1 MSSGLPVIPHKELGA
16 AFYRLLFEQHPSVQ
30 AFFNLSTGEQQQAAL
45 AAAVV
50 AYCAN
55 CDNLGIL
62 VPTVTRVAEKHVSV
76 DVAPEQYAVV
86 GGVLLQALE
95 EVLGKDV
102 FNDQVKAA
110 ITEGYFFLAD
120 IFINMEKEKKA
131 AKEEARGGW
140 SGWRKLR
147 VARKVQETA
156 QHMSIYLAPEEGEE
170 VMAHQAG
177 QYLTLRLPLADQP
190 WPVVRHYSISSG
202 PATSAYRITVKR
214 EEEGAVSSYL
224 HEVLQEGDTLEVSA
238 PSGDFLLA
246 KDSVLPLVLVGAGV
260 GLTPLLSILTVAA
273 SLPSVPTTLIYRVHD
288 RASVPLAEE
297 LFALVCLIFLTPYLV
312 YLSL

>member
-1 MSSGLPVIPHKELGA
+1 M
-16 AFYRLLFEQHPSVQ
+16 LFSQHPEVQ
-30 AFFNLSTGEQQQAAL
+30 AQFNLATGREQQASL

-50 AYCAN
+50 AYCAH
-55 CDNLGIL
+55 CDNLGML
-62 VPTVTRVAEKHVSV
+62 GPTVARVAEKHVSV
-76 DVAPEQYAVV
+76 DVTPEQYGVV
-86 GGVLLQALE
+86 GSVLLQALE

-110 ITEGYFFLAD
+110 VTEGYFFLAD
-120 IFINMEKEKKA
+120 IFINLEKEKKA
-131 AKEEARGGW
+131 AKEKTRGGW
-140 SGWRKLR
+140 SGWRRLR

-156 QHMSIYLAPEEGEE
+156 QHMSIYLVPEAGEE

-177 QYLTLRLPLADQP
+177 QYLTLRLPLADHP

-214 EEEGAVSSYL
+214 EEEGVVSSYL
-224 HEVLQEGDTLEVSA
+224 HEVLQEGDTVEVSA

-246 KDSVLPLVLVGAGV
+246 KHSVLPLVLVGAGI
-260 GLTPLLSILTVAA
+260 GLTPLLSILNVAA

-288 RASVPLAEE
+288 RAHVPLAEE
-297 LFALVCLIFLTPYLV
+297 LFALVSQHKISPDTWPHDTCIIRQIY
-312 YLSL
+312 YQSNMEKH